1 MQTSKTVVY
10 LCVLIAMLALVA
22 ASAGLFWQDDGSSFA
37 FTSLRGRTVQ
47 MYGRGLYRYDS
58 LFSGA
63 GYKGQ
68 DAVTLILGIPLLLL
82 FTVLYRRGSRRGG
95 LLLTGILA
103 YFLYVYATMSLGAAY
118 NPLFLVYVALFGA
131 SFYAFVLVFTSVDLD
146 TLPDD
151 VLANLPR
158 RGPAA
163 YLFGAGLLTL
173 FVWVT
178 PLLGPLFRGQPLELL
193 ASSTTLVTHALDLAL
208 ITPATF
214 IAGALV
220 LRREPLGY
228 KISFALL
235 GIIVMLL
242 PVLTASTVSQISAGL
257 SFTPAEIVGPIVG
270 FAVLGLLAVGV
281 VVAVLRRIPAR
292 PDLSIPS
299 TYI

>member
-10 LCVLIAMLALVA
+10 LCVLIAVLALVA
-22 ASAGLFWQDDGSSFA
+22 AGAGLFWQDDGSSFA
-37 FTSLRGRTVQ
+37 FTSLRGKTVQ

-58 LFSGA
+58 LFSCA

-68 DAVTLILGIPLLLL
+68 DAVTLVLGIPLLLL

-118 NPLFLVYVALFGA
+118 NPLFLLYVALFGA
-131 SFYAFVLVFTSVDLD
+131 SFYAFVLVFTAVDLEG
-146 TLPDD
+146 LPED

-173 FVWVT
+173 FVWVM
-178 PLLGPLFRGQPLELL
+178 PLLKPLFQGEPLGLL
-193 ASSTTLVTHALDLAL
+193 DSSTTLVTHALDLAL
-208 ITPATF
+208 IVPATF
-214 IAGALV
+214 VAGV
-220 LRREPLGY
+220 LILQRKPVGY

-257 SFTPAEIVGPIVG
+257 SFTLGEVVGPVIG
-270 FAVLGLLAVGV
+270 FAVLGLLAMGV
-281 VVAVLRRIPAR
+281 MVAVLRRIPVR
-292 PDLSIPS
+292 PDSSIPS
-299 TYI
+299 TYT